1 MARKHKCPDCPGPGW
16 LTTYGDMVTLL
27 MAFFVMLFAISS
39 VDEKKFLT
47 LLKGLEASFGNSA
60 YQDSILN
67 GGESVIGA
75 NLAAGSV
82 VPVPGGNINVVP
94 APSALAVD
102 QGDSKGA
109 ESPQVDAQDPPDPQD
124 QPVATTSIEEA
135 LTEGQ
140 LQYEHLGL
148 VQEAIEEAA
157 AKAGV
162 AALISFDYD
171 ERGLVIRV
179 GTDEVLFASGSAVL
193 RSTETD
199 VLAVI
204 AEVITRFENT
214 IFVDG
219 HTDNVPLNRAGY
231 TILNLSADRAIAV
244 VVRLTTAHEVDPAR
258 LVASGYGEYRPVDPD
273 VDNDDT
279 GNRTKNRRVE
289 IVVAATPEEAASLGE
304 GVNEGGAPTDGQ
316 RTEPVATEIELPGAQ
331 PDGVPP
337 DLSGV
342 PPIDIGQDDPPPVEP
357 GG

>member
-1 MARKHKCPDCPGPGW
+1 
-16 LTTYGDMVTLL
+16 MVTLL

-94 APSALAVD
+94 APSALAVE
-102 QGDSKGA
+102 QGDSTGA
-109 ESPQVDAQDPPDPQD
+109 ESPPVDAQDPPDPQD
-124 QPVATTSIEEA
+124 QPAAIEES
-135 LTEGQ
+135 LTDGQ
-140 LQYEHLGL
+140 LQYDHLGL

-193 RSTETD
+193 RSAETE

-231 TILNLSADRAIAV
+231 TNLNLSADRAIAV
-244 VVRLTTAHEVDPAR
+244 VVRLTNAHEVDPAR

-273 VDNDDT
+273 ADNNDT
-279 GNRTKNRRVE
+279 ENRTKNRRVE

-304 GVNEGGAPTDGQ
+304 GVNEGGAPADGQ
-316 RTEPVATEIELPGAQ
+316 QTEPVVTEIELPGAQ
-331 PDGVPP
+331 PDGLAP